1 VLVVVETVRML
12 VPVPPE
18 DRETLVVLSVA
29 VGPLFDTA
37 VVRLTIPAKPLR
49 LLMVIVE
56 VADMPA

>member
-1 VLVVVETVRML
+1 VLVVVETVRTL

-18 DRETLVVLSVA
+18 DRETLVALSVA
-29 VGPLFDTA
+29 VGPLLDTA